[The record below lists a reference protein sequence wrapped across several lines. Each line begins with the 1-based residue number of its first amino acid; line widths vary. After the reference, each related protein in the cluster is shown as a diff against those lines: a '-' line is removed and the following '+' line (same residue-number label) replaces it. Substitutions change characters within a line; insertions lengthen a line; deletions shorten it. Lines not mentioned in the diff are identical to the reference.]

1 MRLAGK
7 TVAITGGG
15 SGIGRAMALRFARE
29 GARGVVVCD
38 IDAVRAAEV
47 AAQVGGIAVVGDA
60 ADARTTADVIAAANQ
75 AYGPIDVFCAN
86 AGASGGV
93 GLDTPDDVWSRC
105 FALNVQAHVTA
116 ARLLVPGWVQRG
128 AGYFLS
134 TASAAGLLGVV
145 GSPAYP
151 VTKHATVAFAEWLA
165 FTYADRGVKV
175 SCLCPMAVRTPFLQA
190 GMAQPGEVGAGLRV
204 SNAAGELLDPDAVA
218 DAVVDGLADER
229 FLILPH
235 TQVDQL
241 VRFKAADRE
250 GWLAAMRGLRAQAAA
265 AAA

>member
-1 MRLAGK
+1 MRIAGK

-38 IDAVRAAEV
+38 IDVGRATEV
-47 AAQVGGIAVVGDA
+47 AAQIGGVAVSGDV
-60 ADARTTADVIAAANQ
+60 ADARTTAELITAAQ
-75 AYGPIDVFCAN
+75 EAYGPIDLFCAN
-86 AGASGGV
+86 AGISGGA
-93 GLDTPDDVWSRC
+93 GLDTPDEVWSEC
-105 FALNVQAHVTA
+105 FAVNVQAHVTA
-116 ARLLVPGWVQRG
+116 ARLLVPGWIERG
-128 AGYFLS
+128 GGYFLS

-151 VTKHATVAFAEWLA
+151 VTKHAAVAFAEWLA

-175 SCLCPMAVRTPFLQA
+175 SCVCPMGVRTPFLQA
-190 GMAQPGEVGAGLRV
+190 GMAQPGEAGAGLRI

-218 DAVVDGLADER
+218 EAVVDGVAAER

-235 TQVDQL
+235 TQVDQM

-250 GWLAAMRGLRAQAAA
+250 GWLAAMRGLRARAAA
-265 AAA
+265 AA